1 MDLFPEE
8 GVGLPTAETQTVEFK
23 ETWTDD
29 CYKEMAAFANSQ
41 GGALYIG
48 IRDNAQ
54 ILGWTGDSKDQDAI
68 ANRIVDTLHVHP
80 INMTVRKAKGLAV
93 LEICMAPS
101 AFPIAV
107 RGRYYQRVGP
117 TSREIPVEE
126 LPRFLL
132 ERTGQTW
139 DAQPADYGIE
149 ALDAVT
155 LADFRILAQ
164 ERLPTMSPSDSEAM
178 ILSKLKLTL
187 PDARMK
193 RAALLLFGEMPQRSI
208 TSAQIQIGRFKDEET
223 ILDDKRLEGN
233 LFQQLAQAEQILR
246 TYVFV
251 RYEFPTGAEGRSGV
265 EALQR
270 EEVWEFPYKAVR
282 EAILNALIHRDYT
295 STGRVMIRVYDDR
308 MIVSN
313 PGGLPPGITIFDL
326 LQEEHES
333 LPRNPILA
341 QVCYYAKLVEQWGSG
356 TIRMRNACRKQGLPD
371 PAFVSTATS
380 FSVTLQKDNLSD
392 ETLRQK
398 GMNLRQIQAVH
409 YTRQNGSIG
418 TGELMTLTGSA
429 RRTAARD
436 LEQLVAGG
444 IFEASTQ
451 SGRAVRYTL
460 IKHSL

>member
-1 MDLFPEE
+1 
-8 GVGLPTAETQTVEFK
+8 
-23 ETWTDD
+23 
-29 CYKEMAAFANSQ
+29 
-41 GGALYIG
+41 
-48 IRDNAQ
+48 
-54 ILGWTGDSKDQDAI
+54 
-68 ANRIVDTLHVHP
+68 
-80 INMTVRKAKGLAV
+80 
-93 LEICMAPS
+93 MAPS

-117 TSREIPVEE
+117 TSREIPIEE

-139 DAQPADYGIE
+139 DAQPADYGME
-149 ALDAVT
+149 ALDVVT
-155 LADFRILAQ
+155 MADFRIFAQ
-164 ERLPTMSPSDSEAM
+164 ERLPTMSPSDSDAM

-193 RAALLLFGEMPQRSI
+193 RAALLLFGETPQRSL
-208 TSAQIQIGRFKDEET
+208 TTAQIQVGRFKDEET
-223 ILDDKRLEGN
+223 ILDDRRIEGN
-233 LFQQLAQAEQILR
+233 LFQQLAQAEQVLR
-246 TYVFV
+246 TYFFV
-251 RYEFPTGAEGRSGV
+251 RYEFPTGTEGRTGV

-308 MIVSN
+308 MVVSN
-313 PGGLPPGITIFDL
+313 PGGLPPGITIYGL
-326 LQEEHES
+326 LQEEHDS

-371 PAFVSTATS
+371 PAFVSISTN
-380 FSVTLQKDNLSD
+380 FSVTLRKDSLSD
-392 ETLRQK
+392 ETLRQQ

-409 YTRQNGSIG
+409 YVRQNGSIS
-418 TGELMTLTGSA
+418 TGELITLTGSA

-436 LEQLVAGG
+436 LEQLVAEG

-451 SGRAVRYTL
+451 SGRTVRYTL
-460 IKHSL
+460 IKHNV